1 MYVNTVSSQLTSL
14 LMEACVSNDVFD
26 HDNSLHKKLV
36 PYLWPIQKNYTMG
49 KNDLIVNKSIKAM
62 KLANNS
68 LINIHHK
75 LNLRIHHAREIEKT
89 N

>member
-1 MYVNTVSSQLTSL
+1 MATPCIKNWCLT
-14 LMEACVSNDVFD
+14 CG
-26 HDNSLHKKLV
+26 KYRKITQ
-36 PYLWPIQKNYTMG
+36 WG
-49 KNDLIVNKSIKAM
+49 RKNDLIVNKSIKAM

-68 LINIHHK
+68 SINIHHK

>member
-1 MYVNTVSSQLTSL
+1 VSAMMSLTMATPCIKNWCL
-14 LMEACVSNDVFD
+14 T
-26 HDNSLHKKLV
+26 
-36 PYLWPIQKNYTMG
+36 LWQIQKNYTMG

-68 LINIHHK
+68 SINIHHK